1 MKRSRPNAA
10 PGASQSIRRAG
21 LAALAALL
29 AVLGSE
35 GASAQE
41 LATVA
46 FEAPRSVSSELPC
59 SSLPPAG
66 TVVRVGDARCGD
78 RGSYTELPASTVS
91 CLQSAV
97 RQHLLDLLRKG
108 ELKQGAA
115 ATAAQADLRLRTRAV
130 AVRQYAWPVWVDS
143 AMNGSLPYAGCAAGV
158 AFPSEVRVSL
168 REGEV
173 RARRMI
179 AWETANSLVTWALD
193 RGDLGDDARLLE
205 AAATTALDSCSTLPY
220 VGE

>member
-1 MKRSRPNAA
+1 MTRRSPHAA
-10 PGASQSIRRAG
+10 PETSPTFRRAG
-21 LAALAALL
+21 LATVAALL
-29 AVLGSE
+29 SLLGSAS
-35 GASAQE
+35 ASAQTFG
-41 LATVA
+41 APA
-46 FEAPRSVSSELPC
+46 FEAPAATASEIPC

-66 TVVRVGDARCGD
+66 TSVRVGDARCGD

-97 RQHLLDLLRKG
+97 RQHLLSLYRKG
-108 ELKQGAA
+108 ELKQGSA
-115 ATAAQADLRLRTRAV
+115 ATTAQADLRLRTRTV

-143 AMNGSLPYAGCAAGV
+143 AKNGGLPYAGCAAGV
-158 AFPSEVRVSL
+158 ALPSEVRVSL

-179 AWETANSLVTWALD
+179 AWQTANSLVTWALD
-193 RGDLGDDARLLE
+193 RGDLGDDAKLLE
-205 AAATTALDSCSTLPY
+205 AAATAALDSCSALPY